1 MKGTSQKITTKDILG
16 QHISREEAIARIQ
29 LYPEAYEK
37 FLTFP
42 VEYQNQVLEFI
53 QGIRGLPVLY
63 DNFFKKILDPV
74 ATPERLERFL
84 SSLLNQKIRIVRV
97 LTREGT
103 QLVEQG
109 TLVIMDILV
118 ETEDGS
124 FINVEMQK
132 HGYDFTGERST
143 CYISDLIMRQYNRVK
158 SEKKENFSFKD
169 MKSVYLIVL
178 MEKSSK
184 NFKSVYPSYI
194 HRSQHSFDTGAEMNF
209 LTNFIYISL
218 DTFGCVSQNISN
230 YLDAWLTFLSSDS
243 PEDIIRLVEAYPE
256 FKTYYHDIAMFRK
269 KPKELMNMYSEALL
283 EMDRNTVKYMIE
295 EMKKEAEELAASIV
309 EKEQTIVEREQAI
322 IEKEQVITEKEQV
335 ITEKE
340 QVITEKEQVI
350 TEKEQL
356 IATQEQALADK
367 DAMIAELQRQLE
379 KVKK

>member
-269 KPKELMNMYSEALL
+269 KPKELMNMYSDALIQ
-283 EMDRNTVKYMIE
+283 MDRNTVNYMIE
-295 EMKKEAEELAASIV
+295 EMQKEVEELSAEVAQKKVILAEQDKALAEKDNALAEKDNALAEKDNALAEKEAYIKELEAKLAA
-309 EKEQTIVEREQAI
+309 R
-322 IEKEQVITEKEQV
+322 
-335 ITEKE
+335 
-340 QVITEKEQVI
+340 
-350 TEKEQL
+350 
-356 IATQEQALADK
+356 
-367 DAMIAELQRQLE
+367 
-379 KVKK
+379 